1 MSSLAE
7 YYKSL
12 NIYTFEGH
20 SQECEPETEFL
31 KNIVDNNEIKNV
43 MEIGF
48 NGGHSAETF
57 LSSNKNIHLTSFD
70 IGEKSYLK
78 HGKLFIDKTYPNR
91 HELIIGDSVITVPEF
106 HKNNDKKFDIIFIDG
121 GHDYDIANADI
132 LNCKNLAHEKTI
144 VILDDTIDNI
154 KLMNVW
160 NKGPTKAWN
169 DAKKNNIIK
178 QIGSIDFSHGRG
190 LSWGNY
196 VFNI

>member
-1 MSSLAE
+1 MSNLAE

-20 SQECEPETEFL
+20 SQECKPETDFL

-78 HGKLFIDKTYPNR
+78 HGKLFNDKTYPNR

-106 HKNNDKKFDIIFIDG
+106 HKNNDKKFDIIFMFDVLE
-121 GHDYDIANADI
+121 H
-132 LNCKNLAHEKTI
+132 
-144 VILDDTIDNI
+144 LDDPDSVINLCSK
-154 KLMNVW
+154 KL
-160 NKGPTKAWN
+160 
-169 DAKKNNIIK
+169 KKME
-178 QIGSIDFSHGRG
+178 D
-190 LSWGNY
+190 
-196 VFNI
+196 

>member
-78 HGKLFIDKTYPNR
+78 HGKLFIDKNYPNR

-121 GHDYDIANADI
+121 GHEYDVANADI

-154 KLMNVW
+154 K
-160 NKGPTKAWN
+160 
-169 DAKKNNIIK
+169 
-178 QIGSIDFSHGRG
+178 
-190 LSWGNY
+190 
-196 VFNI
+196 